1 MHKPAGFV
9 KFVYNACTMTC
20 CIHSLCKGLSANLQI
35 CRALPP
41 LFPSGC
47 SFLFR
52 LCKSPA
58 QGAAAPSGGCI
69 LPASKALSSALR
81 RKNKPKIY
89 ANLTKPARRKNH
101 ARQISL
107 GAVCVSQAGA
117 RAGLGKNIRRSRE
130 RRQRRRLWDGALSPP
145 RQQKKPPR
153 WGGFQAVEKGAPFST
168 EQLRPAAAQELSA
181 KGGPFPRLRAEKSFR
196 PRTCRGRKR
205 ILLGSRRLA
214 RTLRGFLTV
223 SNAAPVGRHFLR
235 LSRSRTAAAR
245 SGGRA

>member
-1 MHKPAGFV
+1 MLYTFFVQGAFCKLANMPGFAPSFPV
-9 KFVYNACTMTC
+9 RLQF
-20 CIHSLCKGLSANLQI
+20 SFSALQI
-35 CRALPP
+35 PGTGRSRA
-41 LFPSGC
+41 
-47 SFLFR
+47 FR
-52 LCKSPA
+52 RLHS
-58 QGAAAPSGGCI
+58 
-69 LPASKALSSALR
+69 PASKALSSALR